1 MITPTN
7 GKNSEGLDITN
18 IADTNNNKNNQN
30 SNFAANSI
38 ISDEEESEL
47 ISVVSDEVPILDEN
61 SLSSAFCYVNA
72 FWPLWHLVIH
82 LGNIFQ
88 F

>member
-1 MITPTN
+1 MSMNP
-7 GKNSEGLDITN
+7 
-18 IADTNNNKNNQN
+18 
-30 SNFAANSI
+30 
-38 ISDEEESEL
+38 DEEESEL

-82 LGNIFQ
+82 LGNIF
-88 F
+88 